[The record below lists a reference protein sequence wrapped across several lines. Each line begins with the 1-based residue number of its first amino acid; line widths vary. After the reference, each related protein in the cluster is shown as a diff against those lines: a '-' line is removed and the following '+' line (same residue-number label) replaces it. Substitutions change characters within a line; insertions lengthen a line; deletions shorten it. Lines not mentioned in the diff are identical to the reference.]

1 MLEEKSEADIQA
13 ELRAKVDCMPPDLV
27 GRYVPR
33 IKAYERTV
41 LRFHTELAAVQAFD
55 DADIEILDNAFE
67 AAYPLPAGAQTTEE
81 REDQKREYISTGLEA
96 QFPGVQQQLEQLCQD
111 YGDQLQELAKP
122 FSIENFAADGG
133 TQEQLN
139 DLHQAVLAGI
149 FSHPRVRQGPAP
161 A

>member
-13 ELRAKVDCMPPDLV
+13 ELRAKVACMPPDLV
-27 GRYVPR
+27 ARYVPW
-33 IKAYERTV
+33 IKAYERMV
-41 LRFHTELAAVQAFD
+41 LRFHTELAALQAFD
-55 DADIEILDNAFE
+55 DADIERLDNAFE
-67 AAYPLPAGAQTTEE
+67 AAHPLPAGTQATEE
-81 REDQKREYISTGLEA
+81 QEEQKRDYIRAGLEA
-96 QFPGVQQQLEQLCQD
+96 QFPGVQQQIHQLCQD

-149 FSHPRVRQGPAP
+149 FSRPRAPQGPAP